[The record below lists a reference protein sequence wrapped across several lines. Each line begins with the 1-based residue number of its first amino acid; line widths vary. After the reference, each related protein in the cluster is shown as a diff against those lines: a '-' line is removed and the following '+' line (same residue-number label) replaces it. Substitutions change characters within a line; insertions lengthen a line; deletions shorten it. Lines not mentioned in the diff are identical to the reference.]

1 MEIPDPLLSLAGRCS
16 GPAWDRLK
24 ALRGHALFE
33 ALLQAL
39 RPIEGTIL
47 EIDVDQAFLRLI
59 QHETPRESS
68 KGSASSNG

>member
-1 MEIPDPLLSLAGRCS
+1 
-16 GPAWDRLK
+16 LK
-24 ALRGHALFE
+24 GLRGHALFE

-59 QHETPRESS
+59 QHETPPESG